1 MGLLDH
7 MVVLFLI
14 SGGTYILLFTVAAR
28 IYIPTNSAQG
38 FPSPHIIKHLS
49 LIILIL
55 DILTGVR

>member
-14 SGGTYILLFTVAAR
+14 SGGTYILLFTVAAQ
-28 IYIPTNSAQG
+28 IPTNSAQG
-38 FPSPHIIKHLS
+38 FPFPHIIKHLS
-49 LIILIL
+49 LVILIR